1 MKWHNLYAKLLSYR
15 RLYEAWE
22 KVKSNG
28 GTGGMDDV
36 SIKSFEENAESNLQ
50 EILKELKNK
59 TYRPKPVKRRYIL
72 KKNGKQRPLGLPTIK
87 DKIVQQAVVNILSP
101 LYETIFHSASV
112 GFRPEKGAYNAFGRI
127 VNLMEN
133 GYVWIHDA
141 DVKGYFDC
149 IDHRLL
155 MKMLK
160 GKVADHSILN
170 LVWQWLKAG
179 VIEEGVITFSKTGTP
194 QGGVISPLL
203 ANIYLNELDWK
214 LHNNGIQMVRYADDF
229 IVFAKDEASIKQAEI
244 IVEEGISS
252 LKLTLSPEKT
262 HTSHL
267 MEKTAPNGR
276 IIPELNFLGVTFQ
289 GWFRKR
295 NGDWSYGIKCSP
307 EAMKSFRQSVKE
319 TTPKSLTQ
327 SLEVLVKN
335 VNPIIR
341 GKANYWAQAARAVN
355 TYRAIKGNCRCA
367 MAILGQQAQDLDAY
381 VRTRL
386 RRCRLPARGGSKT
399 YRRAKMLESIYT
411 HEKFIGA
418 SLCYVERTVRD
429 AFDGNP
435 MSNNEFLSV
444 IQGRRDKQKERKQ
457 NYKTDDPVYWDR
469 RRQAYARAQER
480 VMKYKSK

>member
-1 MKWHNLYAKLLSYR
+1 MKWHNLYGKLLSYR
-15 RLYEAWE
+15 RLHEAWE
-22 KVKSNG
+22 KVKANDGVG
-28 GTGGMDDV
+28 GIDGI
-36 SIKSFEENAESNLQ
+36 SIKSFEGNVESNLK
-50 EILKELKNK
+50 EILLELKAK
-59 TYRPKPVKRRYIL
+59 TYRPQPVKRRYIL

-101 LYETIFHSASV
+101 LYETIFHPASV
-112 GFRPEKGAYNAFGRI
+112 GFRPGKGAYNAFGRI
-127 VNLMEN
+127 INLMEN
-133 GYVWIHDA
+133 GHVWVHDA

-155 MKMLK
+155 MIMLK
-160 GKVADHSILN
+160 GKIADRSVLN
-170 LVWQWLKAG
+170 LIWQWLKAG
-179 VIEEGVITFSKTGTP
+179 VIEEGITTYFKTGTP

-214 LHNNGIQMVRYADDF
+214 LHNHGIQMVRYADDF
-229 IVFAKDEASIKQAEI
+229 IVFTKDQASIKQAES
-244 IVEEGISS
+244 IVDEAISS

-262 HTSHL
+262 HTTHL

-276 IIPELNFLGVTFQ
+276 IIPELNYLGVTFQ

-319 TTPKSLTQ
+319 TTPKALTQ
-327 SLEVLVKN
+327 SLEDLVNN

-355 TYRAIKGNCRCA
+355 TYRTIRGNCRCSI
-367 MAILGQQAQDLDAY
+367 AILGQQAQVLDAY
-381 VRTRL
+381 VRIRL

-411 HEKFIGA
+411 HEKFVGA

-429 AFDGNP
+429 AYDGNP

-444 IQGRRDKQKERKQ
+444 IQGRRDKIKVRKQ
-457 NYKTDDPVYWDR
+457 NYKTDDLAYWDR
-469 RRQAYARAQER
+469 RRQAIAKAQER

>member
-1 MKWHNLYAKLLSYR
+1 MKWHNLYGKLLSYR

-28 GTGGMDDV
+28 GAGRIDGE
-36 SIKSFEENAESNLQ
+36 SIKSFEGKEESNLR
-50 EILKELKNK
+50 EILLELKAK
-59 TYRPKPVKRRYIL
+59 TYRPQPVKRRYIL

-101 LYETIFHSASV
+101 LYETIFHPASV
-112 GFRPEKGAYNAFGRI
+112 GFRPGKGAYNAFGRI
-127 VNLMEN
+127 IKLMEN
-133 GYVWIHDA
+133 GYVWMHDA
-141 DVKGYFDC
+141 DVKGYFDY

-160 GKVADHSILN
+160 AKVADSAVVN
-170 LVWQWLKAG
+170 LIWQWLKAG
-179 VIEEGVITFSKTGTP
+179 VIEEGITTFSKTGTP

-214 LHNNGIQMVRYADDF
+214 LHNHGIQMVRYADDF
-229 IVFAKDEASIKQAEI
+229 IVFTKDEASIKQAESV
-244 IVEEGISS
+244 VEEAISS

-262 HTSHL
+262 HTTHL

-276 IIPELNFLGVTFQ
+276 VIPELNYLGITFQ

-319 TTPKSLTQ
+319 TTPKTLTQ
-327 SLEVLVKN
+327 SLETLVKK

-341 GKANYWAQAARAVN
+341 GKANYWSEAARAVN
-355 TYRAIKGNCRCA
+355 TYREIKGNCRCA
-367 MAILGQQAQDLDAY
+367 MVILGHQAQNLESY
-381 VRTRL
+381 VRIRL
-386 RRCRLPARGGSKT
+386 RCCRLPSRGGSKT

-411 HEKFIGA
+411 HEKFVGA
-418 SLCYVERTVRD
+418 NLCYVEKTVRD
-429 AFDGNP
+429 AFHGNS
-435 MSNNEFLSV
+435 MTNKEFLN
-444 IQGRRDKQKERKQ
+444 IIKGRRNKQKEQKQ
-457 NYKTDDPVYWDR
+457 NYKKNDPEYWER
-469 RRQAYARAQER
+469 RKLAYARAKER
-480 VMKYKSK
+480 VMNYKSK